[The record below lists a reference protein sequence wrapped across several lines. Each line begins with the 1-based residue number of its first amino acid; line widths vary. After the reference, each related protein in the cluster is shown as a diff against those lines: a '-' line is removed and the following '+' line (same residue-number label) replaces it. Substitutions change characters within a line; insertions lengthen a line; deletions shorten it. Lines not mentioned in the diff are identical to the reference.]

1 MFPLFAVTG
10 FCRKLE
16 CTHSRALCSVG
27 GDTRGTLGVF
37 RDERQLPTHQFCLHS
52 SPSRTSPES
61 ATGGDL
67 KRWAEQGTH
76 LSPSPPCAPWWEG
89 PWLGPQDSTFR
100 ISSHPS
106 IASSPINHG
115 TVTVRLLRL
124 VTSQMQ
130 SQASRQ
136 GLRACQTQSP
146 EKQRRTEIFRKKKK

>member
-27 GDTRGTLGVF
+27 GDTWGTLGVF
-37 RDERQLPTHQFCLHS
+37 RGERQLPTHQFCLHS

-76 LSPSPPCAPWWEG
+76 LGPSSPCAPWWEG

-100 ISSHPS
+100 ILL
-106 IASSPINHG
+106 SPIHC
-115 TVTVRLLRL
+115 LLSNQPWDCHSP
-124 VTSQMQ
+124 TSA
-130 SQASRQ
+130 ASNIANAESGFSARTS
-136 GLRACQTQSP
+136 GLSNSIT
-146 EKQRRTEIFRKKKK
+146 